1 MKNFWN
7 LKIMK
12 EVYETIEEVEKKDWP
27 TGFKKQVIYHLYNY
41 FRETQGHLSALMYVY
56 IMGKMDGI
64 RSQKDQDDWN
74 KFAFFTN
81 VKTFFNDPVTDKK
94 ATYKDFCKWFEER
107 TGHHYE

>member
-7 LKIMK
+7 LKMMK

-64 RSQKDQDDWN
+64 RSQKDQDNWN
-74 KFAFFTN
+74 RFAFFNN
-81 VKTFFNDPVTDKK
+81 VKAFLANPAGKE

-107 TGHHYE
+107 TGYHYE